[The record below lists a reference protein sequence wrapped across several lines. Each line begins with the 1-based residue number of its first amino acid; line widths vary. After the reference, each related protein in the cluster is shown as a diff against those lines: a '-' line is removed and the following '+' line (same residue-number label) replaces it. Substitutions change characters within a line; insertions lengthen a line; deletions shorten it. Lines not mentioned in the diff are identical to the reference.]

1 MLVAHQSPVMQS
13 QRCAVVHRGAQ
24 VSFTVKLQND
34 GWYWLKLN
42 CTEPQYLP
50 YARVTP
56 FKCFGSHEENDSL
69 ITAKSRPN
77 QRTGQQSQ
85 VTYPDQHCFV
95 VGQPLQ
101 LLTAPE
107 WTAIQQPPRLFHP
120 GTVIHYQSHV
130 EHGRYGYLKTKLGF
144 LPYIDHQTGHVFG
157 SDSDQLPITMPE
169 QPSQSP
175 HIYWLRG
182 QYKLTK
188 RPVWA
193 RTAPSRQAMPLIK
206 LPNGTRFNYF
216 GKVYHDHRGWLVIK
230 SQSRYLYVP
239 FVTVLNS
246 KLSDYYGLERTGS
259 KLVGRLQEPW
269 TFVHQ
274 KPASIQLTPTQAE
287 QETLD
292 TLKQQLNSVR
302 QPDSQ
307 VIGLINDLHLDRY
320 QTAATAAGF
329 HDLSVM
335 SEFARQNG
343 LNALVVNG
351 DLNDGRQT
359 LDRTI
364 QDIGTAVAILKSSQ
378 TPFFITQGNHD
389 DNSGFAR
396 YVNGYRTDQ
405 VVTQQLAYQL
415 RNRQF
420 ERFFTEPGH
429 FYGRYQL
436 PNSRLSLI
444 LLDAFDI
451 PDTFKDGYFARGYDD
466 APSGI
471 HWTGILQNIRHSR
484 SRFQTTQVDWLIQ
497 TLNTLTADEQ
507 VLIFSH
513 NSLRQFSTHR
523 AADHFWTYDWFAN
536 NQQGDYQRLTQV
548 LAEHQRQIVAVMSG
562 HTHVDDWAN
571 TNGINWITTTS
582 NVADRRKSRH
592 GHTTNGLTSAWDL
605 LVVNPSNRELYRFRV
620 GWQDHSGHINRW
632 QVRLFGDGTDPHHR
646 SLRDSLKRFK
656 PVKQTE
662 NTKRYNPI
670 SQQVTQVWRG
680 FRSYF
685 IY

>member
-1 MLVAHQSPVMQS
+1 MQSP
-13 QRCAVVHRGAQ
+13 RCAVIHRGTQ
-24 VSFTVKLQND
+24 VTFVAKLQND
-34 GWYWLKLN
+34 GWYWLKLDRA
-42 CTEPQYLP
+42 TPLYLP

-56 FKCFGSHEENDSL
+56 FKCFGELQVEHASVPVHTTSDRTSGHQ
-69 ITAKSRPN
+69 PN
-77 QRTGQQSQ
+77 L
-85 VTYPDQHCFV
+85 TYPDQHQFI

-107 WTAIQQPPRLFHP
+107 WTAIQQPPHLLQPRTIVP
-120 GTVIHYQSHV
+120 YQTHID
-130 EHGRYGYLKTKLGF
+130 HGRYGYLKTERGF
-144 LPYIDHQTGHVFG
+144 LPYVDHQTGHFFG
-157 SDSDQLPITMPE
+157 SDSDQSPVITPE
-169 QPSQSP
+169 KQSQTP
-175 HIYWLRG
+175 YIYWLTG
-182 QYKLTK
+182 QYQLTK
-188 RPVWA
+188 RAVWA
-193 RTAPSRQAMPLIK
+193 RTAPDRQAMPITK
-206 LPNGTRFNYF
+206 LRNGTRFDYL

-230 SQSRYLYVP
+230 QQSRYLYVP
-239 FVTVLNS
+239 FVTVLNA

-274 KPASIQLTPTQAE
+274 NPTTIRLQPTSAELTALNTLEAQL
-287 QETLD
+287 D
-292 TLKQQLNSVR
+292 RVR

-320 QTAATAAGF
+320 QTPATATGF

-335 SEFARQNG
+335 SAFARRAG
-343 LNALVVNG
+343 LDALVVNG

-364 QDIGTAVAILKSSQ
+364 QDIGTAVAILKTSQ
-378 TPFFITQGNHD
+378 RPFFITQGNHD

-396 YVNGYRTDQ
+396 YVNGYRTEQ
-405 VVTQQLAYQL
+405 VVTRKLAYQL
-415 RNRQF
+415 RNHAF
-420 ERFFTEPGH
+420 EHLLAESGH

-451 PDTFKDGYFARGYDD
+451 PDSFKNGYFARGYDE

-484 SRFQTTQVDWLIQ
+484 SRFQTAQVDWLIK
-497 TLNTLTADEQ
+497 TLTELKPDEQ
-507 VLIFSH
+507 VLIFTH
-513 NSLRQFSTHR
+513 DSLRQAATQR
-523 AADHFWTYDWFAN
+523 AVGQFWTYDWFAN
-536 NQQGDYQRLTQV
+536 NQQGDYHRLTEA
-548 LAEHQRQIVAVMSG
+548 LSMHRHQIVAVMSG
-562 HTHVDDWAN
+562 HTHVDDWAD

-582 NVADRRKSRH
+582 NVADRRKSHH
-592 GHTTNGLTSAWDL
+592 GHTKNGLTSAWDL

-620 GWQDHSGHINRW
+620 GWQDRSGHISSW
-632 QVRLFGDGTDPHHR
+632 QVRLFGDGTDPRHR
-646 SLRDSLKRFK
+646 SLRDLLKQFK
-656 PVKQTE
+656 PTKQTE
-662 NTKRYNPI
+662 NTKRYNQL

-685 IY
+685 TY